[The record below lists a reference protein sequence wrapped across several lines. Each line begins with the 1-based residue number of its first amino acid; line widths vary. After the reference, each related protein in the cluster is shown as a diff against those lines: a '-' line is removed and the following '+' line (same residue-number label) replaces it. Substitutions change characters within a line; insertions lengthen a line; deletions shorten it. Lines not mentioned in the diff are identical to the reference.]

1 MKKKYSLKMK
11 NYLLCFGLVL
21 AGISLIS
28 SCKTEKK
35 EAATV
40 AQKVPSSDEE
50 EMYRPNFHFSPK
62 KGWMNDPNGM
72 FYYNGY
78 YHLYFQHYPDGNTWG
93 PMHWG
98 HAISTDMI
106 SWKEQSIALYPDEL
120 GFIFSGSAVVDVENT
135 SGFSVESKTPVIAMF
150 THHDM
155 EADKAGEIIDE
166 TQSIAYSLDE
176 GLSFTKYEGNP
187 VIKNPNIP
195 DFRDPK
201 VIWDE
206 NRKQWTMVLAAGQ
219 EIMFYASKDL
229 KTWKLLSTFGEGI
242 GNHDGVWE
250 CPDFFPLPVQG
261 TDETKW
267 VLFVSINPGGPNS
280 GSATQ
285 YFVGDF
291 DGKTFRI
298 DTNFQKEQAK
308 EHSFWV
314 DHGRD
319 NYAGVTWSN
328 VTTSEGGKLF
338 IGWMSNW
345 LYANEVPTEKWRSAS
360 TIARELGLIK
370 GSDTYRL
377 ISNPVKELNGY
388 RGKKVADTAIPI
400 DGETELTTSKTISL
414 SKTEINFEIP
424 DVSKGKY
431 TFILSNSK
439 GDELGFG
446 YSATEK
452 KFFVDRNKSGKTDFS
467 DKFTDRIAT
476 APRTAG
482 SKHLTGKILLD
493 KTSIE
498 LFYDNGQTVMTETF
512 FPNAPFETL
521 SIESDNEKFTIN
533 NLEIHELN
541 FN

>member
-1 MKKKYSLKMK
+1 MK
-11 NYLLCFGLVL
+11 NNVLSFVLVFTGLC
-21 AGISLIS
+21 LIS
-28 SCKTEKK
+28 SCKNEPKEGSETKVAENQTVVDDNEKL
-35 EAATV
+35 
-40 AQKVPSSDEE
+40 
-50 EMYRPNFHFSPK
+50 YRPNFHFTPN

-78 YHLYFQHYPDGNTWG
+78 YHLYFQHYPDSTVWG

-98 HAISTDMI
+98 HATSTDMI
-106 SWKEQSIALYPDEL
+106 SWKEQPIALYPDEL
-120 GFIFSGSAVVDVENT
+120 GLIFSGSAVVDLENT
-135 SGFSVESKTPVIAMF
+135 SGFSEENKTPVIAMF

-155 EADKAGEIIDE
+155 EADKAGKTADE

-176 GLSFTKYEGNP
+176 GLTYAKYKGNP
-187 VIKNPNIP
+187 VIKNPDIP

-201 VIWDE
+201 VNWDE
-206 NRKQWTMVLAAGQ
+206 ERKQWTMVLAAGQ
-219 EIMFYASKDL
+219 EIKFYASKDL
-229 KTWKLLSTFGEGI
+229 KKWELLSTFGEGI

-291 DGKTFRI
+291 DGKTFKI
-298 DTNFQKEQAK
+298 DDDFQKAQAK

-328 VTTSEGGKLF
+328 VTTSEGGRLF

-345 LYANEVPTEKWRSAS
+345 LYANQVPTEAWRSA
-360 TIARELGLIK
+360 TTVARELRLIK
-370 GSDTYRL
+370 GTDTYRL

-388 RGKKVADTAIPI
+388 RAKKVADTAISI
-400 DGETELTTSKTISL
+400 EGKTVLTTSTTIDL

-424 DVSKGKY
+424 DVTKGKY

-439 GDELGFG
+439 GDELRFG
-446 YSATEK
+446 YDATEK
-452 KFFVDRNKSGKTDFS
+452 QFFVNRKKSGKIDFS
-467 DKFTDRIAT
+467 DKFSDRIAK
-476 APRTAG
+476 APRTAN
-482 SKHLTGKILLD
+482 SNDLTGKILLD

-498 LFYDNGQTVMTETF
+498 LFYDNGQTVMTEIF

-521 SIESDNEKFTIN
+521 SIESDKENFTIN
-533 NLEIHELN
+533 NLEIHELK